1 MSNKPFGFV
10 LLGQPVT
17 KKNSAIL
24 TRGRARILPSS
35 QYMEYERRCR
45 EAINV
50 LRKQIEI
57 PHFDMPVKMTCRY
70 YLQSRKHYPDLTGLQ
85 QATADIISDEYK
97 TINHK
102 KTLVKQWL
110 LSDDRII
117 KSWDGSKIAGIDK
130 LNPRTEIIITPLKV
144 DLKTE
149 TDPYIIKKIKEQQ
162 QENLFDEKPRE
173 SPYRSYINFLLS
185 KDDETQMIF

>member
-1 MSNKPFGFV
+1 MSKPFGFV

-17 KKNSAIL
+17 KKNSATLI
-24 TRGRARILPSS
+24 RGQARLLPSS
-35 QYMEYERRCR
+35 QYMQYEKRCR
-45 EAINV
+45 EAINL

-57 PHFDMPVKMTCRY
+57 PHFDMPVQLTCRY
-70 YLQSRKHYPDLTGLQ
+70 YLQNKKSWPDLIGLA

-97 TINHK
+97 AINHK

-117 KSWDGSKIAGIDK
+117 KNWDGTKIAGIDK

-149 TDPYIIKKIKEQQ
+149 TDPYIIKKIKEWQ
-162 QENLFDEKPRE
+162 QENLFDEKPKE
-173 SPYRSYINFLLS
+173 SPYADYINNLLN
-185 KDDETQMIF
+185 KYD

>member
-1 MSNKPFGFV
+1 MSNRPFGFV

-17 KKNSAIL
+17 KKNSATLI
-24 TRGRARILPSS
+24 RGQARLLPSS
-35 QYMEYERRCR
+35 QYMTYERRCR
-45 EAINV
+45 EAINL

-57 PHFDMPVKMTCRY
+57 PHFDMPVQLTCRY
-70 YLQSRKHYPDLTGLQ
+70 YLQNKKSWPDLIGLA

-97 TINHK
+97 AINHK

-117 KSWDGSKIAGIDK
+117 KNWDGTKIAGIDK

-149 TDPYIIKKIKEQQ
+149 TDPYIIKKIKERQH
-162 QENLFDEKPRE
+162 ENLFEEQPQK
-173 SPYRSYINFLLS
+173 SPYADYINNILNRY
-185 KDDETQMIF
+185 D

>member
-17 KKNSAIL
+17 KKNSATLIK
-24 TRGRARILPSS
+24 GQARLLPSS
-35 QYMEYERRCR
+35 QYMKYEKRCR
-45 EAINV
+45 EAINL
-50 LRKQIEI
+50 LRQQMKL
-57 PHFDMPVKMTCRY
+57 PHFDMPVQMTCRY
-70 YLQSRKHYPDLTGLQ
+70 YLQDRKSYPDLTGLQ

-102 KTLVKQWL
+102 RVLVCKWL

-117 KSWDGSKIAGIDK
+117 KNWDGTKIAGIDK
-130 LNPRTEIIITPLKV
+130 LNPRTEIIIMPLKV

-149 TDPYIIKKIKEQQ
+149 TDPYIIKKIKERQH
-162 QENLFDEKPRE
+162 ENLFEEKPKE
-173 SPYRSYINFLLS
+173 SPYADYINNLLNRY
-185 KDDETQMIF
+185 D

>member
-1 MSNKPFGFV
+1 MNKPFGFV

-17 KKNSAIL
+17 KKNSATLI
-24 TRGRARILPSS
+24 RGQARLLPSS
-35 QYMEYERRCR
+35 QYMQYEKRCR
-45 EAINV
+45 EAISL

-57 PHFDMPVKMTCRY
+57 PHFDMPVQLTCRY
-70 YLQSRKHYPDLTGLQ
+70 YLQNKKSWPDLIGLA

-97 TINHK
+97 AINHK

-117 KSWDGSKIAGIDK
+117 KNWDGTKIAGIDK
-130 LNPRTEIIITPLKV
+130 LNPRTEIIITPLNV

-149 TDPYIIKKIKEQQ
+149 TDPYIIKKIKERQ
-162 QENLFDEKPRE
+162 QENLFDEKPKE
-173 SPYRSYINFLLS
+173 SPYADYINNLLN
-185 KDDETQMIF
+185 KYD

>member
-17 KKNSAIL
+17 KKNSATLIK
-24 TRGRARILPSS
+24 GQARLLPSS
-35 QYMEYERRCR
+35 QYMKYEKRCR
-45 EAINV
+45 EAINL
-50 LRKQIEI
+50 LRQQMKI
-57 PHFDMPVKMTCRY
+57 PHFDMPVQMTCRY
-70 YLQSRKHYPDLTGLQ
+70 YLRDRKSYPDLIGLA

-97 TINHK
+97 AINHK

-117 KSWDGSKIAGIDK
+117 KNWDGSKIAGIDK

-162 QENLFDEKPRE
+162 QENLFDENSRE
-173 SPYRSYINFLLS
+173 SPYGSYINFLLS
-185 KDDETQMIF
+185 KDDERR

>member
-17 KKNSAIL
+17 KKNSATLI
-24 TRGRARILPSS
+24 RGQARLLPSS
-35 QYMEYERRCR
+35 QYMQYEKRCR
-45 EAINV
+45 EAINL

-57 PHFDMPVKMTCRY
+57 PHFDMPVQLTCRY
-70 YLQSRKHYPDLTGLQ
+70 YLQNKKSWPDLIGLA

-97 TINHK
+97 AINHK

-117 KSWDGSKIAGIDK
+117 KNWDGTKIAGIDK

-149 TDPYIIKKIKEQQ
+149 TDPYIIRKIKERQ
-162 QENLFDEKPRE
+162 QENLFDEKPKE
-173 SPYRSYINFLLS
+173 SPYADYINNLLN
-185 KDDETQMIF
+185 KYD

>member
-1 MSNKPFGFV
+1 MSKPFGFV

-17 KKNSAIL
+17 KKNSATLIK
-24 TRGRARILPSS
+24 GQARLLPSS
-35 QYMEYERRCR
+35 QYMQYEKRCR

-57 PHFDMPVKMTCRY
+57 PHFDMPVQMTCRY
-70 YLQSRKHYPDLTGLQ
+70 YLRDRKSYPDLIGLA

-97 TINHK
+97 AINHK

-117 KSWDGSKIAGIDK
+117 KNWDGTKIAGIDK

-149 TDPYIIKKIKEQQ
+149 TDPYIIKKIKERQ
-162 QENLFDEKPRE
+162 QENLFDENSRE

-185 KDDETQMIF
+185 KDDETQMIL

>member
-1 MSNKPFGFV
+1 MSDKSFGFV

-57 PHFDMPVKMTCRY
+57 PHFDMPVQMTCRY

-97 TINHK
+97 SINHK
-102 KTLVKQWL
+102 KTLVCRWI

-117 KSWDGSKIAGIDK
+117 KSWDGTKIAGIDK
-130 LNPRTEIIITPLKV
+130 YNPRTEIIITPLKV

-149 TDPYIIKKIKEQQ
+149 TDPYIIRKIKERQ
-162 QENLFDEKPRE
+162 QENLFEEKPKE
-173 SPYRSYINFLLS
+173 SPYTDYINNLLNRY
-185 KDDETQMIF
+185 D